1 LNYFLSLTSD
11 IIDADNLNAAKA
23 IIQGLATRSIP
34 SYYIHTSGTA
44 VLADISLGKFGDY
57 TTTKVYDD
65 MDDLQQIK
73 AFPDSHIHK
82 PVDRVVFNA
91 PDNVYTAIVCPPTIY
106 GTKAS
111 AHLRVQQI
119 PWLVDAILKRGEAFQ
134 VTEGLNSWDAV
145 NVHDLAKIYLELAQS
160 AAVGDHKA
168 QWKQNGFYFAES
180 QSYVLSLTFLSNCRN
195 GAMLF
200 MLLQKLDIRKGFS
213 SRPM

>member
-1 LNYFLSLTSD
+1 MNYLLFLTLDT
-11 IIDADNLNAAKA
+11 IDADNLNAAKA

-65 MDDLQQIK
+65 IDDLQQIK

-82 PVDRVVFNA
+82 PVDHVVFNA

-106 GTKAS
+106 GTNA
-111 AHLRVQQI
+111 AARLRVQQI

-145 NVHDLAKIYLELAQS
+145 NVRDLAKIYLELAQS
-160 AAVGDHKA
+160 AAVGGHRA

-180 QSYVLSLTFLSNCRN
+180 QSYVLSLVSLADSRN
-195 GAMLF
+195 GATLH
-200 MLLQKLDIRKGFS
+200 MLLQKLLIRKGLLR
-213 SRPM
+213 RPM